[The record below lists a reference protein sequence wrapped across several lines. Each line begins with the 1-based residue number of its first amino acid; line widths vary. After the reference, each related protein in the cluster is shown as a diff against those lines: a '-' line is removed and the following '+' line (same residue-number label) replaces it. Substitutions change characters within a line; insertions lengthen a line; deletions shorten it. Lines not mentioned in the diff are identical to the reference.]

1 MQTASSLNGFLLH
14 IIPIINYMVIDRSSF
29 GDDNF
34 INALQDV
41 SELEGVHIVVTGGAE
56 V

>member
-1 MQTASSLNGFLLH
+1 
-14 IIPIINYMVIDRSSF
+14 MVIDRSSF

-34 INALQDV
+34 INALRDE
-41 SELEGVHIVVTGGAE
+41 SGLERVHIVVTGGAE